1 MVCSTSRGLEF
12 PFLPSGLRFA
22 APARFARIAGEFQ
35 AVTEVSSEGPFG
47 STLEAI
53 YARLDSFR
61 TPAFLRKKRSREA
74 VYFGTPMGP
83 SPVEEPFLSENLELC
98 YYVSV
103 CSSSVK

>member
-47 STLEAI
+47 SALEAI
-53 YARLDSFR
+53 YASVD
-61 TPAFLRKKRSREA
+61 A
-74 VYFGTPMGP
+74 FGT
-83 SPVEEPFLSENLELC
+83 
-98 YYVSV
+98 VSWPGREDIERLFV
-103 CSSSVK
+103 PTG